1 MGVSDLDASDIMARL
16 QHHRPSILGL
26 EAYRKFAVLLPLIEK
41 NQETHLLFEVR
52 SLTLRSQPG
61 DVCFPGG
68 KVDQEDKDERACAF
82 RETFEEL
89 GIEQSWIE
97 GGYPLD
103 YLVGDGRI
111 IYPFIGRIRDPDRI
125 HPNPFEVETVF
136 TVPLRFFQQT
146 KPDVYHVALQPVP
159 ENDFPFE
166 LIQGGKDYN
175 WQPHYVE
182 ELFYQYEGHVIWGL
196 TARIITHF
204 IELLEEG

>member
-1 MGVSDLDASDIMARL
+1 MDISDIMVKVK
-16 QHHRPSILGL
+16 HHKPSILGL
-26 EAYRKFAVLLPLIEK
+26 ESYRKFAVLIPLIEK

-52 SLTLRSQPG
+52 SLAMRSQPG

-68 KVDQEDKDERACAF
+68 KVDQDDTDERECAL
-82 RETFEEL
+82 RETSEEL
-89 GIEQSWIE
+89 GIDQAGIA

-111 IYPFIGRIRDPDRI
+111 IYPFIGRIPEPELVN
-125 HPNPFEVETVF
+125 PNPAEVEAVF
-136 TVPLRFFQQT
+136 TVPLAFFQQT
-146 KPDVYHVALQPVP
+146 RPDIYKVALQPVP

-175 WQPHYVE
+175 WRPHIVE
-182 ELFYQYEGHVIWGL
+182 ELFFQYDDYVIWGL

-204 IELLEEG
+204 VELLEAVAQN